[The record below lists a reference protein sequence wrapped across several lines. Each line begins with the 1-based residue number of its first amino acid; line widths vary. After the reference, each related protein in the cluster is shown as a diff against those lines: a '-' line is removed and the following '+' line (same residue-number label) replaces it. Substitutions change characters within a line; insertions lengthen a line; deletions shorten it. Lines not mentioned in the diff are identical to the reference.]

1 MDLIEQYIRNIIAE
15 RDEVTTESGYKI
27 KILSSHLGNTEIER
41 LRSRL
46 IQDRAEKNGCVYG
59 FGIVAT
65 KKNKAGS
72 DAALA
77 ADIVDTMKKNPD
89 IMQYF
94 KEDYRIILSKPR
106 ETGKR
111 RKFYAA
117 WVLDMSTKSVF
128 ANKLRLF
135 EKLKARSGGFK
146 TYISFNFML
155 QRDGTEIITQARAI
169 EWTKTIVSAMQDLYK
184 IKDTDP
190 TYKSLF
196 PTEEQAREFNA
207 AIPDFTDML
216 FGVKVDDEDIEQEKA
231 TSEIVTIDSDYVIK
245 NQINTSFRGKAKI
258 QVDPVTTRTTII
270 PIEGK
275 LFSGAQKIANARADD
290 PSTEY
295 VPDKLTTA
303 DDPYAADYAIVPI
316 YNGKFTDNGKL
327 DTGTWYFV
335 EPDLVP
341 PKWADWWSAIDVDGK
356 IAYEGTFDP
365 TSEGDKVKFLQG
377 KLYYKTL
384 NTPYAGWRDDAVYF
398 EGTFK
403 ETTPWNGDYYG
414 KNAAGN
420 FVRISYVK
428 NGKAK
433 GKKLIFPYTIGSYK
447 YYQDP
452 TNTSQVY
459 AYDNGCGC
467 FLRVETRY
475 LTDLVDNEITTADF
489 ATKVTPITDP
499 DINKQLCVTFN
510 IKDNFITAKPTTTME
525 FYKEKTPNNY
535 EKTIQVNNI
544 DSTTQYMRRLQNLNT
559 VKSGYRTVGLIS
571 GLSWNTTTAEFD
583 YTLITKAGKKDI
595 WYPESELQP

>member
-15 RDEVTTESGYKI
+15 RDEVSTKSGYKI

-72 DAALA
+72 DDELE
-77 ADIVDTMKKNPD
+77 ADIVDTMKQNPD

-117 WVLDMSTKSVF
+117 WVLDMSTKSLF

-216 FGVKVDDEDIEQEKA
+216 LGIKVDDEDIEQEKA
-231 TSEIVTIDSDYVIK
+231 TSEVVTIDSDYVIK
-245 NQINTSFRGKAKI
+245 NNINTSFRGKAKI
-258 QVDPVTTRTTII
+258 QIDPVTTQTTII

-275 LFSGAQKIANARADD
+275 LFSGGLKLPIGGF
-290 PSTEY
+290 T
-295 VPDKLTTA
+295 KLTTE
-303 DDPYAADYAIVPI
+303 DDPYRNSIGLVPL
-316 YNGKFTDNGKL
+316 YDGKFTDNGEL

-335 EPDLVP
+335 DPDTVP
-341 PKWADWWSAIDVDGK
+341 PTWPNWWSAIASDNP
-356 IAYEGTFDP
+356 IAFIGTFDP
-365 TSEGDKVKFLQG
+365 NTTGANVKFLQG
-377 KLYYKTL
+377 KLYYKTS
-384 NTPYAGWRDDAVYF
+384 NASQIEWQEDAVYF

-403 ETTPWNGDYYG
+403 GTTPWNGDYYG
-414 KNAAGN
+414 KNAAGQTI
-420 FVRISYVK
+420 RTSYVK
-428 NGKAK
+428 NGKIK
-433 GKKLIFPYTIGSYK
+433 GKKLKFPYTIGSYQ
-447 YYQDP
+447 YNQDP
-452 TNTSQVY
+452 TNPSQVY

-475 LTDLVDNEITTADF
+475 LMDLADNEITTADF

-510 IKDNFITAKPTTTME
+510 IKDNFITAKPTTTMT
-525 FYKEKTPNNY
+525 FYKEDTPKFK
-535 EKTIQVNNI
+535 EAAKITI
-544 DSTTQYMRRLQNLNT
+544 DSTTQYIRRLQNLNT
-559 VKSGYRTVGLIS
+559 VKSGYRTVGIIS
-571 GLSWNTTTAEFD
+571 GLSWNTTTAKFD
-583 YTLITKAGKKDI
+583 YTLTTKAGKKDLY
-595 WYPESELQP
+595 YPESELQP

>member
-15 RDEVTTESGYKI
+15 RDEVTTKSGYKI

-72 DAALA
+72 DDALN

-117 WVLDMSTKSVF
+117 WVLDMSTKSLF

-135 EKLKARSGGFK
+135 EKLKARAGGFK
-146 TYISFNFML
+146 KYISYNFML
-155 QRDGTEIITQARAI
+155 QQDGTEIITQARAI

-190 TYKSLF
+190 TYNALF

-216 FGVKVDDEDIEQEKA
+216 LGIKVDDEDIKQEKA
-231 TSEIVTIDSDYVIK
+231 TSEEVMLDSEWVIK
-245 NQINTSFRGKAKI
+245 HQINSSFRGKAKI
-258 QVDPVTTRTTII
+258 QIDPVTAKTTII

-275 LFSGAQKIANARADD
+275 MFGGSVGITNITSRTGSKTDTPTLVPGYDVIDD
-290 PSTEY
+290 
-295 VPDKLTTA
+295 L
-303 DDPYAADYAIVPI
+303 AAEASIVPM
-316 YNGKFTDNGKL
+316 YNGKFTDNGEF

-335 EPDLVP
+335 DHEQMP
-341 PKWADWWSAIDVDGK
+341 PKWTDWWDAIAVDGK
-356 IAYEGTFDP
+356 IAFIGTFDP
-365 TSEGDKVKFLQG
+365 TSKSDDVKFLQG
-377 KLYYKTL
+377 KLYYKSPNATR
-384 NTPYAGWRDDAVYF
+384 GFWIDDAAYF

-403 ETTPWNGDYYG
+403 VTTPWNGDIYDMIKGQY
-414 KNAAGN
+414 A
-420 FVRISYVK
+420 RIAYVK
-428 NGKAK
+428 NGKVK
-433 GKKLIFPYTIGSYK
+433 GKKRQFPFKYDSYTYQ
-447 YYQDP
+447 QDP
-452 TNTSQVY
+452 TNASQVY
-459 AYDNGCGC
+459 AYDTGCGC

-475 LTDLVDNEITTADF
+475 LMDLADNEITTADF
-489 ATKVTPITDP
+489 ATKVTPIADP

-510 IKDNFITAKPTTTME
+510 ITDNFITAKPTTTMT
-525 FYKEKTPNNY
+525 FYKEAAPNDF
-535 EKTIQVNNI
+535 KQAAIIDI
-544 DSTTQYMRRLQNLNT
+544 DSTTQYTRRLQNLNT
-559 VKSGYRTVGLIS
+559 VKSGYRTVGIIS
-571 GLSWNTTTAEFD
+571 GLSWNTTTAKFD
-583 YTLITKAGKKDI
+583 YTLTTKAGKKDL